1 MADTLW
7 ALLEISD
14 GENAGVSI
22 DVLIRANPAITRK
35 LVQLVKSDRELVT
48 TRALRVL
55 ANFASGTEQQT
66 KAVIDAGLL
75 SVALHIINGQKKTLR
90 KDMCRLLSNIA
101 AGTQEQVQTLTTTK
115 DLVAKLIAMSI
126 NEEWMIRME
135 AIWAV
140 SNIFMNGN
148 DLCMSLLVNQKGIQA
163 MVAVLYESRESGMI
177 LVALDA
183 IQNILAVAE
192 RNGCRYSMEQ
202 VLNECGGTHQVE
214 ELQYHVDEEVYE
226 KALYI
231 VDRYLGDEWA

>member
-14 GENAGVSI
+14 GENAGASI

-55 ANFASGTEQQT
+55 ANFASGTEEQT

-148 DLCMSLLVNQKGIQA
+148 DLCMSLLVNQNGNP
-163 MVAVLYESRESGMI
+163 SHGSC
-177 LVALDA
+177 AL
-183 IQNILAVAE
+183 
-192 RNGCRYSMEQ
+192 
-202 VLNECGGTHQVE
+202 
-214 ELQYHVDEEVYE
+214 
-226 KALYI
+226 
-231 VDRYLGDEWA
+231 